1 MSAIRF
7 IAVSLAAA
15 SVALP
20 VLAAEGTGLRGRLE
34 ADFLP
39 KTDTAEDAPAVMDTV
54 VVTEA
59 RQFRPSGLETGCAS
73 L

>member
-20 VLAAEGTGLRGRLE
+20 VLAAEDIGLANECEEHGQRLGR
-34 ADFLP
+34 P
-39 KTDTAEDAPAVMDTV
+39 
-54 VVTEA
+54 
-59 RQFRPSGLETGCAS
+59 
-73 L
+73 